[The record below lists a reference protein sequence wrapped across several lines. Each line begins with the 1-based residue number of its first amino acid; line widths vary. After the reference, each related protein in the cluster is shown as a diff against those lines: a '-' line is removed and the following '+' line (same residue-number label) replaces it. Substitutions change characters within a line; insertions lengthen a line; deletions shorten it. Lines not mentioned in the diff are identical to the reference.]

1 MKKFT
6 IKQKTKSMTMTT
18 TLNDESLDSIAKYIK
33 KEIEHATYC
42 ERTDWT
48 IFEKEN
54 RKTLNECELDIKEN
68 IYQFS
73 FYRFSNDEEVYMT
86 LHVKKNL
93 EALQGFLKNIVGCL
107 GVHYMNKTK
116 FIIELI

>member
-18 TLNDESLDSIAKYIK
+18 TLKDDSLDSIAEYIK

-42 ERTDWT
+42 ERTD
-48 IFEKEN
+48 FGKDN
-54 RKTLNECELDIKEN
+54 KKTLNECELYIKEE

-116 FIIELI
+116 FIIEEIPA